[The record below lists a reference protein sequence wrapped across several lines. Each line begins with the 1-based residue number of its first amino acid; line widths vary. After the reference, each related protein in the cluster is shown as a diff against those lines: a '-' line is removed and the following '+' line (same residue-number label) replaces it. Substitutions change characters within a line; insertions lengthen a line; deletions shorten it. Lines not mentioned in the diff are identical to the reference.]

1 MTDTL
6 KLIIECLDWIQK
18 RKAKDYE
25 WADNNNAVKLLL
37 QKIIDEIS
45 SLPSDTQWIDV
56 NKRLPEKSWR
66 CLVYWKANEEENWE
80 YSVWFSDFSSLD
92 KIFIYQLFWWIYKQK
107 VTHWMPLP
115 LPPNN

>member
-1 MTDTL
+1 MNQAIKIL
-6 KLIIECLDWIQK
+6 EKYRSKIESEENRF
-18 RKAKDYE
+18 RKEKNYE

-56 NKRLPEKSWR
+56 NDKSPDWIVLAIWYQDEMLIWY
-66 CLVYWKANEEENWE
+66 CWDE
-80 YSVWFSDFSSLD
+80 YGDWTCEWDNIILE
-92 KIFIYQLFWWIYKQK
+92 K

-115 LPPNN
+115 IPPNN